1 MIFRSIEHV
10 HSRRRALKARF
21 DVARQFEE
29 IEETC
34 IPAYLHWNLAAAGA
48 AWSRLFVAVNLYGQH
63 AFPGPVLDFGSGS
76 GELSH
81 LLPPEI
87 VYEFVEM
94 NEEIANATLAM
105 QPKAIRRRLDE
116 LSPAH
121 YAAVFALN
129 SLEHNENVANIFD
142 SLIVS
147 LRPNAPLIL
156 SGPTEN
162 FLYRAGRSI
171 AGFSV
176 HYHKATIYDIESVAS
191 TRLTLLQHR
200 VVPFGVPL
208 YSITAWKAS

>member
-87 VYEFVEM
+87 VYE
-94 NEEIANATLAM
+94 L
-105 QPKAIRRRLDE
+105 
-116 LSPAH
+116 
-121 YAAVFALN
+121 
-129 SLEHNENVANIFD
+129 
-142 SLIVS
+142 SLIH
-147 LRPNAPLIL
+147 I
-156 SGPTEN
+156 
-162 FLYRAGRSI
+162 
-171 AGFSV
+171 
-176 HYHKATIYDIESVAS
+176 
-191 TRLTLLQHR
+191 
-200 VVPFGVPL
+200 
-208 YSITAWKAS
+208 